1 MEKGVLELAI
11 IVFLILLNGLFALSE
26 LAVISSRP
34 ARLKALI
41 ESGRQDSLH
50 ALALASDPGRF
61 LSTVQIGI
69 TLIGILSGTFSGV
82 TYGEYLTGW
91 LSAQGMA
98 EQVAEP
104 LGFGVVIAII
114 TYFSIIIG
122 ELVPKQLALRNAEKI
137 ASSVAPFMTLV
148 LHISTPIVWLLDK
161 SSRLIFWV
169 MGQKPEAENKVTE
182 EEIKML
188 VAEAETSGV
197 LESSEKLMISGV
209 LRLGGRP
216 VRGVMTP
223 RPDIEWIDISAAE
236 SVLRNRLIDAA
247 HSRLPAGQ
255 GSIDKMIGVIEV
267 RETLADMM
275 RQAPFD
281 IQKFVHQSPMM
292 FESEEAL
299 DALGLLKSAE
309 DADGADT

>member
-1 MEKGVLELAI
+1 MIGSLQLIEKEKGMLELAI

-34 ARLKALI
+34 ARIKAMI
-41 ESGRQDSLH
+41 ESGKHGSLR
-50 ALALASDPGRF
+50 ALELASNPGRF

-82 TYGEYLTGW
+82 TYGEHLTGW
-91 LSAQGMA
+91 LSAQGVT
-98 EQVAEP
+98 EQIAEP
-104 LGFGVVIAII
+104 LGFSVVIAVI

-137 ASSVAPFMTLV
+137 ACSVAPFMTIV

-197 LESSEKLMISGV
+197 LESSEKHMISGV

-216 VRGVMTP
+216 VRGIMTP
-223 RPDIEWIDISAAE
+223 RPDVEWIDISATE
-236 SVLRNRLIDAA
+236 SVLRNCLIDAA
-247 HSRLPAGQ
+247 HLRLPAG
-255 GSIDKMIGVIEV
+255 GCKSN
-267 RETLADMM
+267 
-275 RQAPFD
+275 
-281 IQKFVHQSPMM
+281 
-292 FESEEAL
+292 
-299 DALGLLKSAE
+299 LLVN
-309 DADGADT
+309 